1 MEIQQELLNALDKII
16 LTVWPKKWNSFALI
30 QNWDTGPQ
38 VPGPNSRQEKC

>member
-1 MEIQQELLNALDKII
+1 MEIQQELLNALDIDYSYR
-16 LTVWPKKWNSFALI
+16 LAKKWNSFALI